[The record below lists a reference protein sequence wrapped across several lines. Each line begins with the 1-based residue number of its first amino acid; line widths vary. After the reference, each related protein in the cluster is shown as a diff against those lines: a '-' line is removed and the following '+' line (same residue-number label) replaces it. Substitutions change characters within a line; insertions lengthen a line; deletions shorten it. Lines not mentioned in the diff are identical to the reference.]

1 MEFLFEKL
9 DVYKLSLELLDAID
23 GTIEKIRGRFPA
35 ARIDQLARAS
45 LSITLN
51 IAEGSGRRR
60 PGERG
65 QFFAIARASG
75 FECAALLQ
83 VIMRKKLIESEDYP
97 NKTRQLMSLTKML
110 SGLIA
115 HTERKMVEKNFK

>member
-9 DVYKLSLELLDAID
+9 DVYKLSLELLESIDA
-23 GTIEKIRGRFPA
+23 TIENLKGRFPGS
-35 ARIDQLARAS
+35 RIDQLARAS

-60 PGERG
+60 YAERG
-65 QFFAIARASG
+65 HFFVIARASG

-83 VIMRKKLIESEDYP
+83 VLHRKKLIEQEEYS
-97 NKTRQLMSLTKML
+97 NRTRQLMSLTKML
-110 SGLIA
+110 SGLIS
-115 HTERKMVEKNFK
+115 HTEKKLLEEKTR